1 MRRSSLALSALMF
14 LFVAT
19 NAFAGAEARMTGKI
33 LDAVTKEPI
42 PNAVMNLNAVS
53 GKTVKA
59 SFKSRKDG
67 AFTLT
72 VLDGTLRYKFVITAD
87 GYAPYEEEVKMTIG
101 EANHRNFELQ
111 KPGAGGPQVTET
123 EIQMQQATA
132 DPAVVAYN
140 EGATLM
146 NSGDVAGGIAKFEAA
161 VAAKPDLTAGWMA
174 LAKAN
179 LRAKNYQ
186 KAVDAG
192 KKALEAD
199 AEDTDM
205 WNVLFQ
211 SYTALG
217 DKTNAAAAQKK
228 LPANPTQLFNEAA
241 RLINQGKD
249 AEAEPLLEQAIA
261 ADDKFAIGHYELGM
275 VYARTGKTADA
286 RKSLEKYLELE
297 PNGKDAATA
306 KEMIGY
312 LK

>member
-14 LFVAT
+14 LFLAT

-33 LDAVTKEPI
+33 LDKVTKEPI
-42 PNAVMNLNAVS
+42 PNAVLNLSAVS

-59 SFKSRKDG
+59 TFKSRKDG

-87 GYAPYEEEVKMTIG
+87 GYAPYEEEIKMIIG
-101 EANHRNFELQ
+101 EANHRNFELD
-111 KPGAGGPQVTET
+111 KPATGQTVQAEV
-123 EIQMQQATA
+123 QMQGGG

-140 EGATLM
+140 EGATLI
-146 NSGDVAGGIAKFEAA
+146 NSGDVAGGIAKFEEA
-161 VAAKPDLTAGWMA
+161 VATKPDLTAGWMA

-186 KAVDAG
+186 KAIEAG
-192 KKALEAD
+192 KKALEFD

-205 WNVLFQ
+205 WTVLYQ
-211 SYTALG
+211 SYTELG
-217 DKTNAAAAQKK
+217 DKANAAIAKK
-228 LPANPTQLFNEAA
+228 KMPANPTQLFNEAA

-249 AEAEPLLEQAIA
+249 DDARSLLEQAVA
-261 ADDKFAIGHYELGM
+261 ADPTFAIGYYELGM
-275 VYARTGKTADA
+275 VYARTGKTAEA
-286 RKSLEKYLELE
+286 RQALEKYLELE